1 MPQKTNKI
9 SIFNFNNTIRVYYED
24 TDSGGVVYHANYLKY
39 AERSR
44 TEMLRKYKI
53 EQEKLKTDFNIQF
66 IVKNLFIECN
76 GSLRQCVI
84 VVFVV
89 IGTMVIRR
97 AAVPRGHP
105 GVPDISSWHSF
116 FRAISSSRLALS
128 LWHLPSGP
136 PPVQSDLVVWKSCE

>member
-53 EQEKLKTDFNIQF
+53 EQEKLKVDFNIQF
-66 IVKNLFIECN
+66 IVKNLFIEYYASAKLDDLLN
-76 GSLRQCVI
+76 IKSLIIQ
-84 VVFVV
+84 
-89 IGTMVIRR
+89 
-97 AAVPRGHP
+97 
-105 GVPDISSWHSF
+105 ISSAKIIMEQSIF
-116 FRAISSSRLALS
+116 NKNKLLAKINVTLGSVNLEGKPSRLPKFVLNILS
-128 LWHLPSGP
+128 T
-136 PPVQSDLVVWKSCE
+136 K

>member
-39 AERSR
+39 AERAR

-66 IVKNLFIECN
+66 IVKNLFIEYYAFAKLDDLLN
-76 GSLRQCVI
+76 IKSLIIQ
-84 VVFVV
+84 
-89 IGTMVIRR
+89 
-97 AAVPRGHP
+97 
-105 GVPDISSWHSF
+105 ISSAKIIMEQSIF
-116 FRAISSSRLALS
+116 NKKKLLAKINVTLGSVNLEGKPSRLPKFVLDI
-128 LWHLPSGP
+128 LNTT
-136 PPVQSDLVVWKSCE
+136 

>member
-53 EQEKLKTDFNIQF
+53 KKEKLKIDFNIQF
-66 IVKNLFIECN
+66 IVKNLFIEYYASAKLDDLLN
-76 GSLRQCVI
+76 IKSLIIQISAAKIIMEQSIINKKKLLAKINVTLGSVNLE
-84 VVFVV
+84 
-89 IGTMVIRR
+89 GK
-97 AAVPRGHP
+97 P
-105 GVPDISSWHSF
+105 
-116 FRAISSSRLALS
+116 SRLPKFVLNI
-128 LWHLPSGP
+128 LNTT
-136 PPVQSDLVVWKSCE
+136 

>member
-44 TEMLRKYKI
+44 AEMLRKYKI

-66 IVKNLFIECN
+66 IVKNLFIEYYASAKLDDLLN
-76 GSLRQCVI
+76 IKSLIIQ
-84 VVFVV
+84 
-89 IGTMVIRR
+89 
-97 AAVPRGHP
+97 
-105 GVPDISSWHSF
+105 ISSAKIIMEQSIF
-116 FRAISSSRLALS
+116 NKKKLLAKINVTLGSVNLEGKPSRLPKFVLNI
-128 LWHLPSGP
+128 LNTT
-136 PPVQSDLVVWKSCE
+136 